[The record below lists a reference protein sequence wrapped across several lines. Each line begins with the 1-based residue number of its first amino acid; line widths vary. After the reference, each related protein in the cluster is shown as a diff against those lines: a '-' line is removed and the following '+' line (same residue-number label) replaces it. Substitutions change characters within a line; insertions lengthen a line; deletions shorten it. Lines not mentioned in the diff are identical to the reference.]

1 MTTVQLTAEVQK
13 QEDVQC
19 LERFQ
24 PVKRE
29 DQAHDYE
36 CGSVEEGWHTEVVVS
51 QIEIK
56 TLTNTLACS
65 PILSY
70 V

>member
-24 PVKRE
+24 LVKRE

-36 CGSVEEGWHTEVVVS
+36 CGSVE
-51 QIEIK
+51 
-56 TLTNTLACS
+56 AC
-65 PILSY
+65 
-70 V
+70 